1 MPSIMTGDDGGIM
14 AGDDGGEGSG
24 VLKGSYG
31 LGTSL
36 LFWICFHTATMR
48 LLVPRLRGRLVRAAH
63 WSERIQ
69 CRFLSHMG
77 LSRSENTEEMRAD
90 MCVCFAITTLSL
102 CFSACLM
109 LAASVVSGLTTAIGW
124 TVLEERWCKVMFS
137 LYSMQPV
144 GWFIVM
150 FFDELLRV
158 CLTEQCRRKYLT
170 IFWRPPQ
177 RYSLVMNLGV
187 YPYWLLSVPYLVRVM
202 VERAN
207 PNMMAIDQLL
217 LGWAFYFVSVS
228 TSLATPVSYG
238 GKRKEMLMRIG
249 RVFLVVA
256 PLGFFYSWHTLNF
269 LRALDARGPPRP
281 KNFLLVS
288 MHIALMN
295 VFAIVDCIRF
305 EFLNGARGARD
316 PLVDDKEGLGTDC
329 SMRGEQLEEGL
340 QLEQGLE
347 RPYLED
353 GETET
358 PAADGGPKP
367 KGKIGAKADGEDVP
381 LQETPGPA
389 VSAAVSSGVAS
400 GAASGVDSDA
410 DSSQDEMEERV
421 HEISSL
427 QKEKMVDEFREEL
440 KEQRETQREERAQA
454 QERAKAASR
463 EARAQTQKSSSRESR
478 AQSHLPASRA
488 LVDHYQVL
496 ELAMDA
502 SAKDIKRAYHRL
514 SKRWHPDRNDARKVE
529 YNNTQ
534 FLTVKNAYDVLS
546 SPHERRLYDLALVD
560 RR

>member
-207 PNMMAIDQLL
+207 PNMFAIDHC
-217 LGWAFYFVSVS
+217 
-228 TSLATPVSYG
+228 
-238 GKRKEMLMRIG
+238 M
-249 RVFLVVA
+249 
-256 PLGFFYSWHTLNF
+256 
-269 LRALDARGPPRP
+269 
-281 KNFLLVS
+281 
-288 MHIALMN
+288 
-295 VFAIVDCIRF
+295 RF

-440 KEQRETQREERAQA
+440 KEQRETQREERTQA

-478 AQSHLPASRA
+478 AQTQKSSSR
-488 LVDHYQVL
+488 
-496 ELAMDA
+496 E
-502 SAKDIKRAYHRL
+502 S
-514 SKRWHPDRNDARKVE
+514 
-529 YNNTQ
+529 
-534 FLTVKNAYDVLS
+534 
-546 SPHERRLYDLALVD
+546 
-560 RR
+560 